1 MSGSTCPGSTDVPDP
16 VWNVRPNG
24 EWLHG
29 VSLVANARGLRRVHA
44 RRVEALGRRLAD
56 EVAWNILLD
65 LVVSEEEGRSLSVT
79 ALAVGAQ
86 APLTTVLRY
95 VEMLGSAGYVERVVD
110 RKDRRRSL
118 VRLTLRGREVTGALL
133 TNR

>member
-1 MSGSTCPGSTDVPDP
+1 MSGSTFPGSTDAPDP

-24 EWLHG
+24 EWLPG

-44 RRVEALGRRLAD
+44 RRVEALGRRLSD

-65 LVVSEEEGRSLSVT
+65 LVVSEEEERSLSIT

-95 VEMLGSAGYVERVVD
+95 VELLCGAGYIERVVD

-118 VRLTLRGREVTGALL
+118 VRLTLRGREVTGGLL